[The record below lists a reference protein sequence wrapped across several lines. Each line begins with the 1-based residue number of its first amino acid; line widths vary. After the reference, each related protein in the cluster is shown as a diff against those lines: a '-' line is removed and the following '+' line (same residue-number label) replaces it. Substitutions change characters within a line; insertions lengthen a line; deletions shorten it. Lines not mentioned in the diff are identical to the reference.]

1 MRHQDW
7 FDDLPVLGKLPPDL
21 AAVKLREIGD
31 DHTAAALERS
41 AAEQDT
47 ELVSFGVGEWLW
59 PFQDKPWQ
67 HTAHTF
73 GYLPPAPPGDGLV
86 PIRHASNMAADASLK
101 NARIKITLDRL
112 RVASYPGGG
121 LHRVLF
127 DFYAQHQVPGG
138 AEDLH
143 FNATFRVREG
153 EHAAVVGLPIFIG
166 LNVGTEGVAFRCYTV
181 NVANEEDERLLGF
194 LESDVFKSGLR
205 LATTAQP
212 AIAPLAATAVGL
224 TKALASHSRNVPV
237 QDLALGLD
245 FSSIPTRA
253 RLAEGSYLAAQ
264 VPEVQHFA
272 WDWND
277 WAYHP
282 TSGQVV
288 SRADARSLIPYNYL
302 VFSISRFDPGSS
314 LPAG

>member
-1 MRHQDW
+1 MGPQDS
-7 FDDLPVLGKLPPDL
+7 FDDLPVLGKLPPEL
-21 AAVKLREIGD
+21 AAVKLREIGED
-31 DHTAAALERS
+31 ATAEALERS
-41 AAEQDT
+41 AAVVDAEA
-47 ELVSFGVGEWLW
+47 VSFGVGEWLW

-67 HTAHTF
+67 HTAHAF
-73 GYLPPAPPGDGLV
+73 GYLPPAPPGDGLM
-86 PIRHASNMAADASLK
+86 PIRHASNMVADARLT
-101 NARIKITLDRL
+101 NARIRITLDRL

-127 DFYAQHQVPGG
+127 DFYAQNQVPGG

-153 EHAAVVGLPIFIG
+153 EHAAVLGFPIFVE

-194 LESDVFKSGLR
+194 LESDTFKSGLR

-224 TKALASHSRNVPV
+224 TKALASHTRNVPV
-237 QDLALGLD
+237 QDFVLGLD

-253 RLAEGSYLAAQ
+253 RLAEGSYLAVQ
-264 VPEVQHFA
+264 VPEVQHSA

-277 WAYHP
+277 WAYHQ

-288 SRADARSLIPYNYL
+288 SRADSRSLIPYNYL

>member
-1 MRHQDW
+1 MGPQDS
-7 FDDLPVLGKLPPDL
+7 FDDLPVLGKLPPEL

-31 DHTAAALERS
+31 DATAEALERS
-41 AAEQDT
+41 AAEVDT
-47 ELVSFGVGEWLW
+47 ELVPFGVGEWLW

-67 HTAHTF
+67 HTAHAF
-73 GYLPPAPPGDGLV
+73 GYLPPAPPGDGLM
-86 PIRHASNMAADASLK
+86 PIRHASNMVADASLK
-101 NARIKITLDRL
+101 NARIRITLDRL

-127 DFYAQHQVPGG
+127 DFYAQNQVPGG

-153 EHAAVVGLPIFIG
+153 EHAAVVGFPIFVG

-194 LESDVFKSGLR
+194 LESDTFKSGLR

-224 TKALASHSRNVPV
+224 TKALASRSRNVPV
-237 QDLALGLD
+237 QDFALGLD
-245 FSSIPTRA
+245 FSSIATRA
-253 RLAEGSYLAAQ
+253 RLAEGSYLAVQ
-264 VPEVQHFA
+264 VPEVEHAA
-272 WDWND
+272 WNWDD

-302 VFSISRFDPGSS
+302 VFSISRFDPGSPP
-314 LPAG
+314 PAR

>member
-1 MRHQDW
+1 MGYQDP
-7 FDDLPVLGKLPPDL
+7 FDDLPVLGKLPPEL

-31 DHTAAALERS
+31 LGTAEVLEQS
-41 AAEQDT
+41 AADVAT
-47 ELVSFGVGEWLW
+47 EAVSFGVGQWLW

-67 HTAHTF
+67 HTAHAF
-73 GYLPPAPPGDGLV
+73 GYLAPVAPGDGLV
-86 PIRHASNMAADASLK
+86 PIRHAGNITADLGLK

-127 DFYAQHQVPGG
+127 DFYAQNQVAGG

-153 EHAAVVGLPIFIG
+153 EHAAAVGFPIFVG
-166 LNVGTEGVAFRCYTV
+166 LNVGTEGVSFRCYTV
-181 NVANEEDERLLGF
+181 NIGNQEDEGLLGF

-224 TKALASHSRNVPV
+224 TKALASRNRNVPV
-237 QDLALGLD
+237 QDFALGLD
-245 FSSIPTRA
+245 FSAIATRA
-253 RLAEGSYLAAQ
+253 RLAEGSYLAVQ
-264 VPEVQHFA
+264 VPEAEHAA
-272 WDWND
+272 WNWDD

-282 TSGQVV
+282 PSGQVV
-288 SRADARSLIPYNYL
+288 SRADSLSLLPYNYL
-302 VFSISRFDPGSS
+302 VFSISRFDPGSPP
-314 LPAG
+314 PAG